1 MTTQKNKCDSILSG
15 IYSNRYS
22 HILTPTNLKHLAREW
37 LKEDTPSF
45 DYAGFVVG
53 EKEETAVLLVKSPGV
68 VAGRP
73 FFDAI
78 FEELDCKVEWDCE
91 EGEHIENVR
100 TVAKVTGKVRHLL
113 LGERVALNCLA
124 RASGIAT
131 YARKLKRIVEG
142 VEWKGEVAGTRKTT
156 PGFRM
161 VEKYALLVGGVAT
174 HRHDLSSM
182 VMLKD
187 NHIWT
192 AGNVAQAVKDVR
204 VVAGFSTKIE
214 VECRSI
220 EDATDAATAGAE
232 VVMLDNFSPEA
243 AVKSAA
249 ILKEQFPRLIIEA
262 SGGIT
267 ESTITK
273 YCDKNVDV
281 ISVSKLVQGYDIV
294 DFSMKITKAGRDP
307 HNPTVHI

>member
-192 AGNVAQAVKDVR
+192 AGNVAQA
-204 VVAGFSTKIE
+204 
-214 VECRSI
+214 
-220 EDATDAATAGAE
+220 
-232 VVMLDNFSPEA
+232 